1 MTLNADLS
9 GRAGA
14 VERNMDSQIATTG
27 GADCDGAVHSKDL
40 FSAVRPTG
48 WLYERLVNISNPR
61 KHRWNKYLRAC
72 RAIPSTSPV
81 AGSTS
86 WDKINDRR
94 CDLIQNRKGRDEIEF
109 RALQNV
115 AGAVKSPS
123 LVAQTFL
130 LARVVRRLKAEN
142 DPGERP
148 PT

>member
-1 MTLNADLS
+1 MSD
-9 GRAGA
+9 
-14 VERNMDSQIATTG
+14 QISN
-27 GADCDGAVHSKDL
+27 DDGAPDGGVFASKDL

-72 RAIPSTSPV
+72 RAIPATSPV

-94 CDLIQNRKGRDEIEF
+94 CNLIENRATRNEQEF

-115 AGAVKSPS
+115 ADAVKAPH
-123 LVAQTFL
+123 LVAQNFL
-130 LARVVRRLKAEN
+130 LARVLRRLKAEN
-142 DPGERP
+142 PSSATAAKGDVERKGDS
-148 PT
+148 